1 MTKSI
6 SWQEHFERCAAS
18 GQSKRKYCDQHNI
31 SYKSFFYHQ
40 RKRERVDV
48 GTFQEVPVALGKDE
62 TQMEYHFL
70 NGTHLRFPA
79 SALRLVFDLITTR

>member
-6 SWQEHFERCAAS
+6 SWQEHFARCAAS
-18 GQSKRKYCDQHNI
+18 GQSKRMYCDQHNI

-40 RKRERVDV
+40 RKQQKV
-48 GTFQEVPVALGKDE
+48 GVGSFDEVPVSFTRDDASI
-62 TQMEYHFL
+62 EYYFL

-79 SALRLVFDLITTR
+79 SALKSILEIIPIG